1 LPKEGA
7 HTLLIDSQMPI
18 DYIMM
23 QSMQNIDILD
33 VPGSTCKVNK
43 MVDQLSHCALLAT
56 LKAQGGDDNPA

>member
-1 LPKEGA
+1 
-7 HTLLIDSQMPI
+7 MPI